1 MVTCQSQGVNMDVI
15 DLRSD
20 FLARPSEGMRTAAYE
35 ARDSH
40 FFGLREDPWQR
51 RLEARIADLVG
62 MEDALIFPTCTMAN
76 TTALMLSTTPGSCVL
91 TQPEAHVLVSEAGAG
106 AALAGLVLSAVDGVS
121 DGGTVAMPS
130 LACWQ
135 RALSVAADAQRP
147 PVRLCVIENTHNR
160 AGGEALEA
168 KYCAAVN
175 AMARARG
182 ASMHLD
188 GSRLFNAAQSLGVP
202 LSDLAR
208 GFDTVSL
215 SLNKTFGSP
224 IPALLAG
231 SSEAIERALVI
242 RQRLGGGMR
251 PTGPASA
258 AALAGLED
266 QAHLAQVQALTAR
279 LQDGMT
285 AGKGLVVQSVKRATN
300 IVIAFVTPPDTANAM
315 VERLRARGLM
325 ALALDA
331 RRVRFVVYRGIN
343 ETQIERAILIAK
355 DSSCA

>member
-1 MVTCQSQGVNMDVI
+1 MDMI

-20 FLARPSEGMRTAAYE
+20 FLARPSEAMRIAAHE

-40 FFGLREDPWQR
+40 CFGLREDPWQR

-76 TTALMLSTTPGSCVL
+76 TTALMLSTFQGSCVL

-106 AALAGLVLSAVDGVS
+106 AALAGLVLSAVDGLL

-130 LACWQ
+130 LVSWQ
-135 RALSVAADAQRP
+135 RALSVAADVQRP
-147 PVRLCVIENTHNR
+147 AVHLCVIENTHNR
-160 AGGEALEA
+160 AGGEALPA
-168 KYCAAVN
+168 TYCAGVIEL
-175 AMARARG
+175 ARERG
-182 ASMHLD
+182 AALHLD

-202 LSDLAR
+202 LSDLTQ

-215 SLNKTFGSP
+215 SLNKTFGAP
-224 IPALLAG
+224 IPAVLAG
-231 SSEAIERALVI
+231 SKAAIDRALVI

-266 QAHLAQVQALTAR
+266 TNHLTQVQALTAR
-279 LQDGMT
+279 LR
-285 AGKGLVVQSVKRATN
+285 AGLCGCEGLHVQQVERPTN
-300 IVIAFVTPPDTANAM
+300 IVIADVAPPDTADAM
-315 VERLRARGLM
+315 VGRLQARGLL
-325 ALALDA
+325 ALALDT
-331 RRVRFVVYRGIN
+331 RRIRFVVYRGID
-343 ETQIERAILIAK
+343 ESQIERALSITRN
-355 DSSCA
+355 SSQDCDWVPERNT